1 MWAIGLNNLQIAGAL
16 LLHFTC
22 KLLMEGSLKIHVN
35 TLKIIYCLIY
45 LHDYIYIWIYHTQLL
60 WWLSSKET
68 ACNAGDTG
76 SIPGSERSPGV
87 GNGDPLHILAWKIPW
102 AEDSGGLLFK
112 GSQRVGHTYYTQDL
126 GGVKINL
133 NWVSPGDLD
142 SRVKSINLKNFFKS
156 VLWGKMPHNKEKVDG
171 VTTPPI

>member
-76 SIPGSERSPGV
+76 LIPGLGKLPGE
-87 GNGDPLHILAWKIPW
+87 GNGNPLQYSCLNGQRSLADYKTIITFGEWNYLVIWELYFRKKKSNSLDTEHQPCFTKLLQLYKILEGKIM
-102 AEDSGGLLFK
+102 G
-112 GSQRVGHTYYTQDL
+112 
-126 GGVKINL
+126 I
-133 NWVSPGDLD
+133 WV
-142 SRVKSINLKNFFKS
+142 
-156 VLWGKMPHNKEKVDG
+156 
-171 VTTPPI
+171 